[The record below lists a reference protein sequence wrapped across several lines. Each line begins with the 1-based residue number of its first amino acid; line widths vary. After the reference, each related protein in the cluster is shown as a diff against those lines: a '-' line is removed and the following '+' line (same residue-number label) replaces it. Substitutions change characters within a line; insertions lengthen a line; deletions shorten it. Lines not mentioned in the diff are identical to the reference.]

1 MTIHK
6 KIIIPIVVFG
16 LVFASFIALT
26 SDDKTKF
33 QDEKTNTKTEIQQLK
48 QTEEDQLKVVEQVIP
63 RDEDYYI
70 EKETSEAGLAR
81 KADTEITEEKSKSLT
96 LTWGEN
102 DMRRM
107 ELNRNKPDNYQ
118 QMVIQEFQNG
128 KLSHVESCSQLNG
141 YYLLYYG
148 QVYGN
153 QWDYSNN
160 KEITDYLKG
169 KMWAIG
175 CEFKEQAE
183 LKAKIDFEKERV
195 ENATKKVME
204 ELEEVYAEN

>member
-33 QDEKTNTKTEIQQLK
+33 QDEKTNTITEIQQLK

-204 ELEEVYAEN
+204 ELAEVYEK

>member
-1 MTIHK
+1 MSIQK
-6 KIIIPIVVFG
+6 KTVISIAVLG
-16 LVFASFIALT
+16 LVFATFVALT
-26 SDDKTKF
+26 PEDKTKF
-33 QDEKTNTKTEIQQLK
+33 QDEKINTKTEIQQLK
-48 QTEEDQLKVVEQVIP
+48 QTGEDQLKVIRQIVP

-81 KADTEITEEKSKSLT
+81 KADTEMTEAKLIKLQE
-96 LTWGEN
+96 TWGEN

-160 KEITDYLKG
+160 KGITDYLKG
-169 KMWAIG
+169 KMQAIG

-195 ENATKKVME
+195 ENATKKVLK
-204 ELEEVYAEN
+204 ELEEVYEN